1 MAVFAVKMQSVAD
14 GFTVHNVY
22 SFQPRFLSFKTRQKT
37 LFFGLYVYT
46 LINYIYQLYADQHYM
61 LIQPDRFASA
71 FDATNMHVQ
80 YISFEFG
87 EDLVKKCIRKIN
99 CASSALANC
108 TVGIK

>member
-22 SFQPRFLSFKTRQKT
+22 SFRPRFLSFKTRQKT
-37 LFFGLYVYT
+37 LFFGLYV
-46 LINYIYQLYADQHYM
+46 LYADQHYM